1 MEKYENSTSI
11 SGKLC
16 GRNLSLPD
24 YESTN
29 KDMTILMHSDINVQ
43 DRGFKASYEAS
54 LVNDTGL
61 FYFISN
67 YGLFKNCRRWSLVKL
82 GLGFLSY
89 TEIRNRNPSPS
100 AM

>member
-16 GRNLSLPD
+16 GRNLTLPE

-29 KDMTILMHSDINVQ
+29 KDMTVLMHSDVNVQ

-54 LVNDTGL
+54 LVNYTGL
-61 FYFISN
+61 FCCMFV
-67 YGLFKNCRRWSLVKL
+67 LFPSLNMEST
-82 GLGFLSY
+82 F
-89 TEIRNRNPSPS
+89 
-100 AM
+100 